1 MEGSIQETEQPAKQ
15 FVMKKGWEKA
25 PIIEGE
31 KGFPIRW
38 EKASR
43 YGKDFFARIIYE
55 GECCYAIPRSADIG
69 KIKHIGQISFC
80 QFTQVPVYQKDGAAA
95 HTVMI
100 VMAKATFNKIQ
111 R

>member
-1 MEGSIQETEQPAKQ
+1 MEGSILDTDPQTKP
-15 FVMKKGWEKA
+15 FSMKPGWEKA
-25 PIIEGE
+25 PIIDGG
-31 KGFPIRW
+31 KGFSIRW

-43 YGKDFFARIIYE
+43 YGKDFFARIIYG

-80 QFTQVPVYQKDGAAA
+80 QFTQVPAYQKDGAAA